1 MKIIVSKII
10 RILNQMSYYLDRND
24 VMNSRNLKWLQCT
37 ISLNFTQ
44 QKQAKEYP
52 EINSNVGGERKE
64 NLHAHGKRGI
74 VNSTIKTPLATNSP
88 VS

>member
-1 MKIIVSKII
+1 
-10 RILNQMSYYLDRND
+10 MSYYLDRND

-52 EINSNVGGERKE
+52 EINSNVGGEEKKICMHME
-64 NLHAHGKRGI
+64 RGELLTQQ
-74 VNSTIKTPLATNSP
+74 SRLR
-88 VS
+88 